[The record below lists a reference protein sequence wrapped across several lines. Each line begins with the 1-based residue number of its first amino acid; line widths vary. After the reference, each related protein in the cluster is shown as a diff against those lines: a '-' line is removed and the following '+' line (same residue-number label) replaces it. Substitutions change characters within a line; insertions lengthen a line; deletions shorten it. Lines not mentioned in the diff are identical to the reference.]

1 MITNKRIIAIVA
13 LLLLALFYAGCIPED
28 SIEWSEDGSIGLL
41 RKDDSLYLVDGQ
53 SGQLTE
59 VSKEG
64 VQPWP
69 DISNDGSLIAYS
81 QSVIFDSLEEGL
93 QALPDGQVKLIR
105 YTANKI
111 KEAIIDANGLV
122 NEEFPSPENNILAN
136 NKGWECL
143 KVIVAPTNEPNNKT
157 VVAINILTI
166 SRIEIS
172 PDMKN
177 VAYLIGYPENDEGHK
192 LFVAS
197 LEEDI
202 SAMMIAESVALG
214 YDWRP
219 DSRAIA
225 YMNWDGEGG
234 GDFPIGTLKER
245 IIADE
250 NYKLFVEEVRT
261 EQESYIRTH
270 NCTGQTKDLAGV
282 IYYPWLS
289 VKYGV
294 DNRLFF
300 STAELSLPSSKMD
313 EGRWSLFCYDPVTG
327 SVVDVLPSDV
337 AVYTSSSVSMSAF
350 EISPDGKKVLLPIKN
365 NRFIGYEL
373 GTHSTAMPIEEDE
386 GFGEED
392 VSKIAPAF
400 KGNNAISFL
409 VSGDSHFLAE
419 KEDKEQIAAEEP
431 NELEQQEQES
441 PRDEIIILN
450 DDGSH
455 WILSESWPDD
465 M

>member
-122 NEEFPSPENNILAN
+122 NEEFPSPENNILVN
-136 NKGWECL
+136 NNGWAIRYLCENPDSDLIGLLSEKSLQQGKEKEIECF

-157 VVAINILTI
+157 VVATSILTA

-192 LFVAS
+192 LLIAS

-202 SAMMIAESVALG
+202 STIMVAESMALG

-219 DSRAIA
+219 DGRAIA
-225 YMNWDGEGG
+225 YMSWDGEGG
-234 GDFPIGTLKER
+234 GDFPIGSLKER
-245 IIADE
+245 TVKDE
-250 NYKLFVEEVRT
+250 
-261 EQESYIRTH
+261 
-270 NCTGQTKDLAGV
+270 
-282 IYYPWLS
+282 
-289 VKYGV
+289 
-294 DNRLFF
+294 
-300 STAELSLPSSKMD
+300 
-313 EGRWSLFCYDPVTG
+313 
-327 SVVDVLPSDV
+327 
-337 AVYTSSSVSMSAF
+337 
-350 EISPDGKKVLLPIKN
+350 
-365 NRFIGYEL
+365 
-373 GTHSTAMPIEEDE
+373 
-386 GFGEED
+386 
-392 VSKIAPAF
+392 
-400 KGNNAISFL
+400 
-409 VSGDSHFLAE
+409 SHKFLAE
-419 KEDKEQIAAEEP
+419 PIRTE
-431 NELEQQEQES
+431 
-441 PRDEIIILN
+441 
-450 DDGSH
+450 
-455 WILSESWPDD
+455 
-465 M
+465 

>member
-1 MITNKRIIAIVA
+1 
-13 LLLLALFYAGCIPED
+13 
-28 SIEWSEDGSIGLL
+28 
-41 RKDDSLYLVDGQ
+41 
-53 SGQLTE
+53 
-59 VSKEG
+59 
-64 VQPWP
+64 
-69 DISNDGSLIAYS
+69 
-81 QSVIFDSLEEGL
+81 
-93 QALPDGQVKLIR
+93 VKLIR

-136 NKGWECL
+136 NKGWAIRYLCENPDTNLAELIGETALQQGKGMTLECL

-202 SAMMIAESVALG
+202 STMMAAESVALG

-225 YMNWDGEGG
+225 YMSWDGEGG
-234 GDFPIGTLKER
+234 PDFPIGTLEER
-245 IIADE
+245 IVADE
-250 NYKLFVEEVRT
+250 NQKLLAEEIKT

-270 NCTGQTKDLAGV
+270 NCTGNTKQLAGV

-289 VKYGV
+289 VKYGI

-327 SVVDVLPSDV
+327 SVVDVLPPDI
-337 AVYTSSSVSMSAF
+337 AVYTSRSLSMSAF
-350 EISPDGKKVLLPIKN
+350 ELSPDGKKLLLPIKD

-392 VSKIAPAF
+392 VVKIAPAF
-400 KGNNAISFL
+400 KGDKAISFL

-419 KEDKEQIAAEEP
+419 KQVKEQIAAEEP

-441 PRDEIIILN
+441 PREEVIILN
-450 DDGSH
+450 DDCSH